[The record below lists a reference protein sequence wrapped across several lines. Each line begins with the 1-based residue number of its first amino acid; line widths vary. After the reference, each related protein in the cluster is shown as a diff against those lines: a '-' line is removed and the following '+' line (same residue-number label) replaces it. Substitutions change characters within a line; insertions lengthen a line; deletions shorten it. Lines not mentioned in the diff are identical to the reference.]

1 MTLFSALEDLRNTT
15 LRAISGVLR
24 RLEYLAGL
32 KNREGSYAHWGLAH
46 VHGDSVAEKTMAQA
60 HREHVSRVL
69 STPIRELVQDVQL
82 SSQTADM
89 APSLYVERLRRQ
101 GVELLPP
108 EPGAGAGRHLN
119 SVLHALS
126 ILVKSPRRASRRAAA
141 PPRSPAQP
149 LPPLADIAGREE
161 APGTRDGVA
170 G

>member
-1 MTLFSALEDLRNTT
+1 MTLFSALDDLRSTT

-24 RLEYLAGL
+24 RLEYLSGL
-32 KNREGSYAHWGLAH
+32 KDKAGSYAHWGLAH
-46 VHGDSVAEKTMAQA
+46 VHGDPTAERAMAQA

-69 STPIRELVQDVQL
+69 STPIRELVQDVHL
-82 SSQTADM
+82 SSESADM
-89 APSLYVERLRRQ
+89 VPSLYVERLRSQ

-126 ILVKSPRRASRRAAA
+126 ILVKSPRGASRRAAA
-141 PPRSPAQP
+141 PPRSPARP
-149 LPPLADIAGREE
+149 LPPLADIAAREE